1 MLFFLY
7 FALPNTAKATDLSEE
22 LSKALASHIKY
33 SVEQLQ
39 SIDSAEPLIASRDRC
54 LATIYHGTGSMPLW
68 VTESGPT
75 PRGTIVFD
83 LLRDAGNEGLVPADY
98 QTEEIGELW
107 NSRDVSDLAQLD
119 ALLTYNLLRYAHD
132 VSYGQLGSYAL
143 NPNILADTGRQDF
156 DPLSTA
162 QMILAA
168 PNLSEYLASLPPAH
182 QHYASLREALK
193 TYRKLAADGGWK
205 SIPAGPVLH
214 PGEIDPRVPAIR
226 TRLQIT
232 GDLEKITDSGT
243 VYDTALKMGVIH
255 FQRRY
260 GLEPDG
266 VIGPQSIAAMNI
278 PAKHLVNQII
288 VNMTRWRWQA
298 HDLGE
303 KYVLVNIAGYNLKAV
318 QNGEIKLDIPV
329 IVGELKNQTPIFSDR
344 IQYLDFNPYWTI
356 TRDIASKEELP
367 RLQQNPRYLVDRKV
381 RLFSSWDADAVEIDS
396 TRVKWNSISAAQMA
410 RYKLRQDP
418 GPLNALG
425 QIKFV
430 FPNRYAIYMHDTP
443 KRDLFSRSSRNFS
456 HGCIRV
462 SEPLALAAFVLEQEK
477 AAWTAD
483 KIKETIDTGKR
494 KVVNLTTPLSVHL
507 TYQTTWV
514 DKEGSIHFNRDV
526 YGRDT
531 ELSLALLGENRQ
543 IHYRQ

>member
-7 FALPNTAKATDLSEE
+7 FVLPQAAMATDQSEE

-54 LATIYHGTGSMPLW
+54 LATIYHGTGAVPLW
-68 VTESGPT
+68 VTESGPN
-75 PRGTIVFD
+75 PRGIIVFD

-98 QTEEIGELW
+98 QTEEISKLW
-107 NSRDVSDLAQLD
+107 NSLDVSDLAQLD

-168 PNLSEYLASLPPAH
+168 PNFSEYLTSLPPAH

-205 SIPAGPVLH
+205 SIPAGPVFH

-243 VYDTALKMGVIH
+243 VYDTALKKGVIH

-318 QNGEIKLDIPV
+318 EAIIAAVRAAFPAGEVKIL
-329 IVGELKNQTPIFSDR
+329 VGGYAFKSTEGLWKTVGADGFAQD
-344 IQYLDFNPYWTI
+344 
-356 TRDIASKEELP
+356 ASGAI
-367 RLQQNPRYLVDRKV
+367 RLADSLVDVAGDR
-381 RLFSSWDADAVEIDS
+381 A
-396 TRVKWNSISAAQMA
+396 
-410 RYKLRQDP
+410 
-418 GPLNALG
+418 
-425 QIKFV
+425 
-430 FPNRYAIYMHDTP
+430 
-443 KRDLFSRSSRNFS
+443 
-456 HGCIRV
+456 
-462 SEPLALAAFVLEQEK
+462 
-477 AAWTAD
+477 
-483 KIKETIDTGKR
+483 
-494 KVVNLTTPLSVHL
+494 
-507 TYQTTWV
+507 
-514 DKEGSIHFNRDV
+514 
-526 YGRDT
+526 
-531 ELSLALLGENRQ
+531 
-543 IHYRQ
+543 